1 MRSVSTLFQP
11 DRSSLGYRLGRWAFC
26 SAGMLFAAQCYA
38 QSLSELLALALGGE
52 PTYLGAK
59 TNVDTAKARADQAFG
74 GLLPQVSATASSNAN
89 DRNYVTR
96 ASGTPEVQ
104 DRYNSNSA
112 QMNLTQPIWRYANY
126 VGFRQ
131 AKMVLAQAD
140 YQLAGAEQDLFAKL
154 VVAWFDVLAAR
165 DSMQFTVQQ
174 AAAAQRQWEVAQR
187 GVELEISSQPQA
199 EDARAKLDQALA
211 EAVSAETDANLKF
224 SALEQIVGALRQF
237 DLPYMRDD
245 AVLADLSRDK
255 LETWLAAVE
264 ADNPNVLAALRA
276 FEAAAAEASKQQ
288 AGHYPTLDLVGSYG
302 RNGQTVGGFPGQAG
316 YAITQGSIGLQL
328 NIPIFSGGTQ
338 SAKVVEAEAQ
348 KEKARLEIESARR
361 AAVLASK
368 QAWYGWR
375 AARARTQAGTQAI
388 KAAQSALAAARAGTV
403 NDLKTELE
411 VLQAEQQL
419 RGAQRDFRKGRY
431 DQVVAYVRLK
441 FTVGKLTAE
450 DIVALDAL
458 LVSSADRPDSPPKG
472 GPEKSSASAPSRH
485 WDEPGE
491 SQNVAPFSPP
501 PLPSL
506 PQRDFNLLRT
516 EAGTS
521 SYAQLSGSGQE
532 AVMSLGN
539 ARERE

>member
-1 MRSVSTLFQP
+1 MRSLSILSP
-11 DRSSLGYRLGRWAFC
+11 SGRSRLGLHLGRWAFY
-26 SAGMLFAAQCYA
+26 SAGMLFAAQCHA
-38 QSLSELLALALGGE
+38 QSLSELLTLALGGE

-59 TNVDTAKARADQAFG
+59 TNVDSAKAKVDQAFG
-74 GLLPQVSATASSNAN
+74 ALLPQVSASASTNAN

-96 ASGTPEVQ
+96 SSGTPEVQ

-112 QMNLTQPIWRYANY
+112 QLSLTQPIWRYANH

-154 VVAWFDVLAAR
+154 VAAWFDVLAAR

-187 GVELEISSQPQA
+187 GVELGISSQPQA

-224 SALEQIVGALRQF
+224 SALEQIVGTLRQF
-237 DLPYMRDD
+237 DLPYIRDD
-245 AVLADLSRDK
+245 AVLADLSQDK

-264 ADNPNVLAALRA
+264 AENPNILAAQRA

-361 AAVLASK
+361 AAILASK

-375 AARARTQAGTQAI
+375 
-388 KAAQSALAAARAGTV
+388 AARAGTV

-419 RGAQRDFRKGRY
+419 RAAQRDFRKGRY

-450 DIVALDAL
+450 DVGALDAL

-506 PQRDFNLLRT
+506 PQWDFNLLRA
-516 EAGTS
+516 EAETL
-521 SYAQLSGSGQE
+521 SYAQLIGSGQE
-532 AVMSLGN
+532 AVMPLGN